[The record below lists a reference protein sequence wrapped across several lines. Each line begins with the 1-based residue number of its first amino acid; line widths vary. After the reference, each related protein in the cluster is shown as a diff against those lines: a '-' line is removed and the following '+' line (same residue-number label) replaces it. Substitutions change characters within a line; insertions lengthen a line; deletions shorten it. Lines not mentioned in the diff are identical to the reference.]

1 MLKSQFVDYKC
12 VQYKVYIQQ
21 KAWKINDFRV
31 FSDRIMDNSMEERLL
46 SPEELNSSD
55 LKRRVWNESK
65 KLWVIAFPGMVARVS
80 SFGMIIVT
88 QLFMGHISE
97 LDLAAYGLQQSIL
110 LRFVDGILVR
120 PPLNIL
126 LLWCKKRDLPFNWYF
141 VRENPGIHI

>member
-1 MLKSQFVDYKC
+1 MLKSQFVYYKC
-12 VQYKVYIQQ
+12 VHNKVYIQR

-31 FSDRIMDNSMEERLL
+31 FSDRIMDNSTEERLL
-46 SPEELNSSD
+46 SSEELNSSD

-126 LLWCKKRDLPFNWYF
+126 LL
-141 VRENPGIHI
+141 

>member
-1 MLKSQFVDYKC
+1 MLKPQFVHYKC

-126 LLWCKKRDLPFNWYF
+126 LL
-141 VRENPGIHI
+141 

>member
-110 LRFVDGILVR
+110 LRFVDGILVC

-126 LLWCKKRDLPFNWYF
+126 LL
-141 VRENPGIHI
+141 

>member
-126 LLWCKKRDLPFNWYF
+126 LL
-141 VRENPGIHI
+141 